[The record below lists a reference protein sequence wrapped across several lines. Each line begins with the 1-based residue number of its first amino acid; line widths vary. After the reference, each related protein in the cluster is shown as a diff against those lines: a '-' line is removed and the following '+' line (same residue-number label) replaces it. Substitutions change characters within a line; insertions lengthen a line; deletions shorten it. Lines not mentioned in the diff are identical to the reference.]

1 MADLQKLVDE
11 LSKLT
16 VLEAAE
22 LSKKLEEA
30 WGVSAAAPVAVAA
43 AGVVVGRLAAVGRAQ
58 RRPGRRVD
66 AVERAGQALEGRIDV
81 DDRHVRPR
89 RIADDDRQRRV
100 GLDGALQ
107 PSGVY
112 RMMKRYAKRVG
123 ITVERFGPQ
132 AARATAATNALDQ
145 GADIAN
151 EIRGNGF
158 RTSLE
163 TRDGPG

>member
-1 MADLQKLVDE
+1 MGQFP
-11 LSKLT
+11 LT
-16 VLEAAE
+16 DR
-22 LSKKLEEA
+22 S
-30 WGVSAAAPVAVAA
+30 VSMMVQAVAEC
-43 AGVVVGRLAAVGRAQ
+43 Q
-58 RRPGRRVD
+58 
-66 AVERAGQALEGRIDV
+66 QSALPQTICAYV
-81 DDRHVRPR
+81 TH
-89 RIADDDRQRRV
+89 